1 MSSEKR
7 QRQPVH
13 RGPKGPQSTWGDRDD
28 CLAGSSPC
36 HSVGLGGDGG
46 HGMWGYRV
54 WDVIFG
60 YGIRDIGYETRAVG
74 CEVWDAGYG
83 IQDAGYGMQNLGYG
97 MWNAHMGIW
106 KYEIRDTGCWMWDMD
121 YGMQDVGQGKWDAE
135 CGMQDWSDTAAGDVT
150 APRTRDDHPNKSK
163 SSQGGAYQEQP
174 RPGRSLGGGGGWGS
188 SCSHHVPAASRWCH
202 CSCHRNCARKPRP
215 LAQSPGTG
223 NPTPGM
229 LRLHPGTQTQR
240 PPPHLSS
247 PPAPEIV
254 VPLLVFLFCCFM

>member
-1 MSSEKR
+1 MLFLLVFLSREMSSEKR

-74 CEVWDAGYG
+74 CKVWDAGYG

-163 SSQGGAYQEQP
+163 SSPGGAYQEQP
-174 RPGRSLGGGGGWGS
+174 RPGRSWGAAGAGG
-188 SCSHHVPAASRWCH
+188 VPAVTMFPQPAAGATAPATATVPGSRDPWH
-202 CSCHRNCARKPRP
+202 RALARATQPQGCSGCILARRHR
-215 LAQSPGTG
+215 GH
-223 NPTPGM
+223 
-229 LRLHPGTQTQR
+229 RLTF
-240 PPPHLSS
+240 PPPQLQK
-247 PPAPEIV
+247 
-254 VPLLVFLFCCFM
+254 